1 MLLKSVKLSNSLLCR
16 TYYRVVPNIYYKQ
29 YAKYRREIKDSDGNL
44 IGYIWDIKEKDKM
57 KYDELERMMIKETLI
72 FVDI

>member
-1 MLLKSVKLSNSLLCR
+1 
-16 TYYRVVPNIYYKQ
+16 VVPNIYYKQ